1 MLGDTE
7 GKAMSRSKTRYT
19 TNDTYNRPRVA
30 TVNATPRV
38 RPVVLPSVSTF
49 NYPLIL
55 LEDRRTF
62 HPDGQFRL
70 PAARYRSDTQLVPK
84 GRSNGSRGKS
94 RSVRSVLYSAPP
106 AAVGFARPDRV
117 AICVRRKTRRQVIF
131 ASGVG
136 GTKVRRGKR
145 TYKSGFHCH

>member
-1 MLGDTE
+1 
-7 GKAMSRSKTRYT
+7 MSRSKTRYT
-19 TNDTYNRPRVA
+19 TTDTFTNGTRVA

-38 RPVVLPSVSTF
+38 RPVVLPSLSTF

-70 PAARYRSDTQLVPK
+70 PASRYRSDVRLVPK
-84 GRSNGSRGKS
+84 GSSHARGKS

-106 AAVGFARPDRV
+106 VPVGFARPDRV
-117 AICVRRKTRRQVIF
+117 AICVRRKIRRQVIF

-136 GTKVRRGKR
+136 GGKVRRGKR
-145 TYKSGFHCH
+145 TYKSGFHCN